1 MKELNDNQITQYKKT
16 NRKLFILYKIL
27 SNDLLF
33 YYTISFVFLFNVKG
47 LNIAQIVFAES
58 FYPIFKLIFQIPCTV
73 LIQKIGKRNS
83 LIIANIG
90 VSIYLFAVLT
100 LTNYFALIWG
110 NFFCAL
116 GFVIKGIAESNLL
129 YDSLDN
135 TDDKKEN
142 FSKIEGA
149 ASSAFYF
156 TDAVTALLTG
166 FLYALNPYLPIS
178 MSFITIL
185 LAAVVCFKFH
195 DIPSGKSNSEKT
207 LSAKEQLLDTY
218 QGFKYIIK
226 SSRLRALILFNSLFV
241 GLLILMLTLHKSIL
255 ESVNVPSGYLGII
268 FALMGIVISFS
279 SSRSVSIHQKYRN
292 KTLSIFGIILTA
304 SIIITGVVTIFPIPK
319 FLMYYLLLLM
329 ITLNFVVKG
338 PYYILIKQYLNSFC
352 DSNMRIK
359 IYSAN
364 LFFEYIVTAA
374 ISMSCSFLL
383 NYFTN
388 TVTTLIIGIV
398 STIIMLLLIKYMSS
412 RVGLKPEEYSKT
424 DIFFLDEE

>member
-58 FYPIFKLIFQIPCTV
+58 FYPIFKLIFQISCTV

-83 LIIANIG
+83 LI
-90 VSIYLFAVLT
+90 
-100 LTNYFALIWG
+100 
-110 NFFCAL
+110 
-116 GFVIKGIAESNLL
+116 IKGIAESNLL

-135 TDDKKEN
+135 TDDKKEK

-292 KTLSIFGIILTA
+292 KTLSIFGIILTL
-304 SIIITGVVTIFPIPK
+304 SIIITGVITIFPIPK